1 MKEKVTKTAA
11 LFLAIVFV
19 LVSVI
24 LPVMLRSAPAHAASA
39 KVDFTAKSQ
48 NVKAGDV
55 FHVVCTVS
63 STKEFNDVEMNLLYD
78 AALFQFVQGGSKAGG
93 DGGVVR
99 ISSVGNEDAVKKKT
113 FSLQFKALRKG
124 RGSFIDENV
133 KIRDASGENF
143 SVSANLLTV
152 NVSDGGAAAPLPSD
166 ALEPE
171 ATPEPT
177 PEVVLST
184 NNKLKALSFN
194 GLSMTPDFNPEVL
207 EYKVN
212 VDYKTEVLYFSY
224 VPGHGKQKVRLK
236 DNSGLVPGENTVKVV
251 VSSESGDK
259 RVYKIQVVKE
269 TEEQT
274 KVREKSENGSSDF
287 AFSVFQKKNSIFI
300 QNQYQFEVVNVDD
313 KDVLPSGYVKT
324 SVELDGKSVPAYTME
339 NDLENNYLLMYLKG
353 VGGEPTLY
361 QYDREE
367 KTIQR
372 YTGTM
377 VQKVN
382 EGGHVADEVE
392 IVPNAWLYAAIV
404 FLMVLVLALLIV
416 ILNMVLR
423 RKISKGRRELDDLDF

>member
-1 MKEKVTKTAA
+1 MKKKVMMTAA
-11 LFLAIVFV
+11 PFFAIVFV
-19 LVSVI
+19 LLSAI
-24 LPVMLRSAPAHAASA
+24 LPVLLRSARADAASA

-63 STKEFNDVEMNLLYD
+63 STKEFSDVEMNLLYD
-78 AALFQFVQGGSKAGG
+78 AALFQFVQGGSKVGG

-124 RGSFIDENV
+124 SGSFIDENV
-133 KIRDASGENF
+133 KISDASGENF

-152 NVSDGGAAAPLPSD
+152 NVSDGEAAAPQPSD
-166 ALEPE
+166 VLE

-184 NNKLKALSFN
+184 NNKLKALSFS

-212 VDYKTEVLYFSY
+212 VDYSTEVLYFSY

-313 KDVLPSGYVKT
+313 ENILPSGYVKT

-353 VGGEPTLY
+353 IGGEPTLY

>member
-1 MKEKVTKTAA
+1 MKKKVTMTAVP
-11 LFLAIVFV
+11 FLATVFV
-19 LVSVI
+19 LLSAI
-24 LPVMLRSAPAHAASA
+24 LPVMLCSTRADAASA

-78 AALFQFVQGGSKAGG
+78 AALFQFVQGGSKVGG

-124 RGSFIDENV
+124 SGSFIDENV
-133 KIRDASGENF
+133 KISDASGENF

-152 NVSDGGAAAPLPSD
+152 NVSNGGAAAPQPSD
-166 ALEPE
+166 AQEPE

-177 PEVVLST
+177 PEAVLST
-184 NNKLKALSFN
+184 NNKLKELSFN

-212 VDYKTEVLYFSY
+212 VDYSTEVLYFTY
-224 VPGHGKQKVRLK
+224 VPGHSKQKVRLK

-274 KVREKSENGSSDF
+274 KVREKSEKGSSDF
-287 AFSVFQKKNSIFI
+287 EFSVFQKKNSIFI

-313 KDVLPSGYVKT
+313 ENILPSGYVKT

-353 VGGEPTLY
+353 IGGEPTLY

-392 IVPNAWLYAAIV
+392 IVPNAWLYATIV